1 MKSGSVWMF
10 IMRYASLL
18 VLMATGTALS
28 GCDGNQLDAIANL
41 GSSCTSTTQTLNC
54 SGPNS
59 GSTTGGGTTTGTG
72 TGTGTTPPNTGNT
85 STIAAGDVTIAAEK
99 GVTVSTKA
107 TPAQSKLTGV
117 TYDALGNVVLGA
129 TAEIEI
135 NTNTASNSGWPTAK
149 TMTLYPAGTAK
160 GSGLGG
166 TYKEYRSYSRSAGA
180 TAVDEELQVW
190 AWNKSYATQYRDV
203 TSSPAPAGHA
213 AWSFGG
219 KYTVA
224 SAVPTGGTAT
234 YDGKFTAT
242 ALTSNWLN
250 DPTNADQTLSANGVW
265 SVLGDTHIVADFA
278 SSNIDGTLHPLVWN
292 GFQSLNGVTGF
303 IDTTAADALLP
314 VGTAHRGNWKG
325 FMGEDIKLAGAIS
338 KSAAAGAHPNAV
350 VGTAHYDPNNN
361 WINSST
367 GDQMYAGFFGDKGE
381 EITGVFSLDAT
392 SPDPI
397 GGQTA
402 IENDR
407 RGYVSM
413 VGGFHGTCTSTTGGS
428 GVC

>member
-1 MKSGSVWMF
+1 
-10 IMRYASLL
+10 MRFASLV
-18 VLMATGTALS
+18 VLMTTGTVLS
-28 GCDGNQLDAIANL
+28 GCDGNQLDAVANL
-41 GSSCTSTTQTLNC
+41 SSSCTSTAQTLNC
-54 SGPNS
+54 SAPNT
-59 GSTTGGGTTTGTG
+59 GTTSGGTTTTP
-72 TGTGTTPPNTGNT
+72 TTGTTPPNTGNT

-107 TPAQSKLTGV
+107 APAQSKLTGV
-117 TYDALGNVVLGA
+117 TYDALGNVVMGS
-129 TAEIEI
+129 TAQIEI

-149 TMTLYPAGTAK
+149 TMTLYPAGTAT
-160 GSGLGG
+160 GSGIGG
-166 TYKEYRSYSRSAGA
+166 TYNEYRAYSRAAGA

-190 AWNKSYATQYRDV
+190 SWNKSYVSQYRDV

-234 YDGKFTAT
+234 YDGKFTST
-242 ALTSNWLN
+242 ALTSNWI
-250 DPTNADQTLSANGVW
+250 DDTNNSTQTLSANGVW
-265 SVLGDTHIVADFA
+265 SVVGDTHIVADFA
-278 SSNIDGTLHPLVWN
+278 SSNIDGTLHPLVWK
-292 GFQSLNGVTGF
+292 GYQSLNGATGF
-303 IDTTAADALLP
+303 LDTTVADAALP
-314 VGTAHRGNWKG
+314 IGAPHQGNWKG
-325 FMGEDIKLAGAIS
+325 FMGEDIHLAGTIS
-338 KSAAAGAHPNAV
+338 KSTAAGAHPNAV

-392 SPDPI
+392 SPVPI

-413 VGGFHGTCTSTTGGS
+413 VGGFHGTCTSVTGGS

>member
-1 MKSGSVWMF
+1 
-10 IMRYASLL
+10 MRFASLA

-28 GCDGNQLDAIANL
+28 GCAGNQLDAIANL
-41 GSSCTSTTQTLNC
+41 SSSCTSTTQTLDC

-59 GSTTGGGTTTGTG
+59 GTTGGG
-72 TGTGTTPPNTGNT
+72 GTTPPTTPPGTPPPNTGNT

-99 GVTVSTKA
+99 GITVSTKA

-117 TYDALGNVVLGA
+117 TYDALGNVVMGA
-129 TAEIEI
+129 TAQIEI
-135 NTNTASNSGWPTAK
+135 NTNTASNSNWPIPKSMAR
-149 TMTLYPAGTAK
+149 YPAGSAIP
-160 GSGLGG
+160 SGLGG
-166 TYKEYRSYSRSAGA
+166 TYNEYRSYSRSAGA

-190 AWNKSYATQYRDV
+190 SWNKSYVTQYRDV

-234 YDGKFTAT
+234 YDGRFTAT
-242 ALTSNWLN
+242 ALTSNWKD

-278 SSNIDGTLHPLVWN
+278 SSNIDGTLHPLVWK
-292 GFQSLNGVTGF
+292 GYQKLNGATGF
-303 IDTTAADALLP
+303 LNTTAADAVGASP
-314 VGTAHRGNWKG
+314 VGTAGRGNWKN
-325 FMGEDIKLAGAIS
+325 FMGEDIHLAGTIS
-338 KSAAAGAHPNAV
+338 TSAAAGAHPNTV

-367 GDQMYAGFFGDKGE
+367 ADQMYAGFFGDKGE

-392 SPDPI
+392 QPGPI
-397 GGQTA
+397 GGQTG
-402 IENDR
+402 IEDDR

-413 VGGFHGTCTSTTGGS
+413 VGGFHGSCTSTTGGS

>member
-1 MKSGSVWMF
+1 
-10 IMRYASLL
+10 MRFASLM

-28 GCDGNQLDAIANL
+28 GCAGNQLDAIANL
-41 GSSCTSTTQTLNC
+41 SSSCTSTAQTLNC
-54 SGPNS
+54 AGPNS
-59 GSTTGGGTTTGTG
+59 GTTGGGGTTTPPT

-99 GVTVSTKA
+99 GITVSTKA

-117 TYDALGNVVLGA
+117 TYDVAGNVVMGS
-129 TAEIEI
+129 TAQIEI
-135 NTNTASNSGWPTAK
+135 NTNTASNSNWPIPK
-149 TMTLYPAGTAK
+149 TMTRYPAGT
-160 GSGLGG
+160 GLGVGLGG
-166 TYKEYRSYSRSAGA
+166 TYNEYRAYSRSAGA

-190 AWNKSYATQYRDV
+190 SWNKSYVTQYRDV

-224 SAVPTGGTAT
+224 SAIPTGGTAT

-242 ALTSNWLN
+242 ALTSNWLD
-250 DPTNADQTLSANGVW
+250 DPSNSDQTLSANGVW

-278 SSNIDGTLHPLVWN
+278 SSNIDGTLHPLVWK
-292 GFQSLNGVTGF
+292 GYQSLNGATGF
-303 IDTTAADALLP
+303 IDTTVADALSAP
-314 VGTAHRGNWKG
+314 GTARHGNWKG
-325 FMGEDIKLAGAIS
+325 FMNEDIHLAGVIS
-338 KSAAAGAHPNAV
+338 KSTAAGAHPNAV
-350 VGTAHYDPNNN
+350 VGTAHYDPNGN

-381 EITGVFSLDAT
+381 EIAGVFSLDAT
-392 SPDPI
+392 RPDPI

-413 VGGFHGTCTSTTGGS
+413 VGAFHGTCTSVTGGS

>member
-1 MKSGSVWMF
+1 
-10 IMRYASLL
+10 MRFASLV

-28 GCDGNQLDAIANL
+28 GCAGNQLDAIANL
-41 GSSCTSTTQTLNC
+41 STPCTSTAQTLNC
-54 SGPNS
+54 SGPNT
-59 GSTTGGGTTTGTG
+59 GTTNGGTPTPTTPP
-72 TGTGTTPPNTGNT
+72 GTTPPNTGNT

-99 GVTVSTKA
+99 GITVSTKA

-117 TYDALGNVVLGA
+117 AYNAAGNVVMGS
-129 TAEIEI
+129 TAQVEI
-135 NTNTASNSGWPTAK
+135 NTNTASNASWPIAK

-160 GSGLGG
+160 GSGIGG
-166 TYKEYRSYSRSAGA
+166 TYNEYRSYSRVAGA

-190 AWNKSYATQYRDV
+190 SWNKSYATQYRDV

-242 ALTSNWLN
+242 ALTSNWLD
-250 DPTNADQTLSANGVW
+250 DPSNTDQTLSANGVW
-265 SVLGDTHIVADFA
+265 SVMGDTHIVADFA

-292 GFQSLNGVTGF
+292 GYQSLNGVTGRL
-303 IDTTAADALLP
+303 DTTAADALLP
-314 VGTAHRGNWKG
+314 VGAAHRGNWKS
-325 FMGEDIKLAGAIS
+325 FMGEDIRLAGAIS
-338 KSAAAGAHPNAV
+338 KSTAAGAHPNAV

-392 SPDPI
+392 KPDPI

-402 IENDR
+402 IEDDR

-413 VGGFHGTCTSTTGGS
+413 VGAFHGTCTSVTGGS

>member
-1 MKSGSVWMF
+1 
-10 IMRYASLL
+10 MRYASLM

-28 GCDGNQLDAIANL
+28 GCAGNQLDAIANL

-59 GSTTGGGTTTGTG
+59 GTTTGGTTTT
-72 TGTGTTPPNTGNT
+72 TTTTTTTPPNTGNS
-85 STIAAGDVTIAAEK
+85 STIAAGDVTIAAEN
-99 GVTVSTKA
+99 GVTVSSKA
-107 TPAQSKLTGV
+107 APAQSKLTGV
-117 TYDALGNVVLGA
+117 TYDALGNVVMGS
-129 TAEIEI
+129 TAQIEI
-135 NTNTASNSGWPTAK
+135 NTNTASNSSWPIAK
-149 TMTLYPAGTAK
+149 TMARYPAGSAIP
-160 GSGLGG
+160 SGLGG
-166 TYKEYRSYSRSAGA
+166 TYNEYRSYSRTAGQ

-190 AWNKSYATQYRDV
+190 SWNKSYVTQYRDV

-234 YDGKFTAT
+234 YDGKFTST
-242 ALTSNWLN
+242 ALTSNWKD
-250 DPTNADQTLSANGVW
+250 DPNNSTQTLSANGVW

-278 SSNIDGTLHPLVWN
+278 SSSIDGTLHPLVWH
-292 GFQSLNGVTGF
+292 GYQSLNGSTGF
-303 IDTTAADALLP
+303 IDTTVADAV
-314 VGTAHRGNWKG
+314 VGAPRFGNWKG
-325 FMGEDIKLAGAIS
+325 FMGEDIHLAGAIS
-338 KSAAAGAHPNAV
+338 KSTAAGAHPNAV

-381 EITGVFSLDAT
+381 EIAGVFSLDAT
-392 SPDPI
+392 SPGPI

-413 VGGFHGTCTSTTGGS
+413 VGGFHGTCTSVTGGS

>member
-1 MKSGSVWMF
+1 
-10 IMRYASLL
+10 
-18 VLMATGTALS
+18 
-28 GCDGNQLDAIANL
+28 
-41 GSSCTSTTQTLNC
+41 
-54 SGPNS
+54 
-59 GSTTGGGTTTGTG
+59 
-72 TGTGTTPPNTGNT
+72 
-85 STIAAGDVTIAAEK
+85 
-99 GVTVSTKA
+99 
-107 TPAQSKLTGV
+107 
-117 TYDALGNVVLGA
+117 
-129 TAEIEI
+129 
-135 NTNTASNSGWPTAK
+135 
-149 TMTLYPAGTAK
+149 
-160 GSGLGG
+160 
-166 TYKEYRSYSRSAGA
+166 
-180 TAVDEELQVW
+180 
-190 AWNKSYATQYRDV
+190 
-203 TSSPAPAGHA
+203 
-213 AWSFGG
+213 
-219 KYTVA
+219 
-224 SAVPTGGTAT
+224 
-234 YDGKFTAT
+234 
-242 ALTSNWLN
+242 
-250 DPTNADQTLSANGVW
+250 
-265 SVLGDTHIVADFA
+265 
-278 SSNIDGTLHPLVWN
+278 
-292 GFQSLNGVTGF
+292 LNGVTGF

-338 KSAAAGAHPNAV
+338 KSTAAGAHPNAV